1 MDGKHKM
8 LPFIIGKS
16 RAPHWMRTYQ
26 WERYCSYRGNPKAWM
41 MTDMYNEFLNM
52 FEKWVSQDL
61 QKNKVLLIM
70 DNAPSHIKLPSTKL
84 RVSTLAYLPPNTT
97 SVVQP
102 LDQGI
107 IRCYK
112 VLYRTA
118 MLTQLILQFDADRT
132 AMLMDLISQFEAD
145 PKIDMG

>member
-16 RAPHWMRTYQ
+16 RTPCWMRTYQ
-26 WERYCSYRGNPKAWM
+26 WEWYCSYRGNPKAWM
-41 MTDMYNEFLNM
+41 TMDMYIKFLNM
-52 FEKWVSQDL
+52 FEKWVSQNLWKD
-61 QKNKVLLIM
+61 KVLLIM

-84 RVSTLAYLPPNTT
+84 RVTTIAFLPPNTT

-102 LDQGI
+102 SDQCN

-118 MLTQLILQFDADRT
+118 ML
-132 AMLMDLISQFEAD
+132 MELISQFDASEAD
-145 PKIDMG
+145 LKIDLG

>member
-16 RAPHWMRTYQ
+16 RAPCWMRTYQ
-26 WERYCSYRGNPKAWM
+26 WVQYCSYRGNPKAWM
-41 MTDMYNEFLNM
+41 TTDTYNKFLNM

-84 RVSTLAYLPPNTT
+84 RVTTLAFLPPNTT

-118 MLTQLILQFDADRT
+118 MLTE
-132 AMLMDLISQFEAD
+132 LISQFDAGEAD